1 MPIISRHIEI
11 SDTLSYDYKYH
22 ERRQLCERHIRNMKM
37 FDLSILNSPSNWG
50 FDGDLCNQLLRTRK
64 TWNKQ
69 GTG

>member
-50 FDGDLCNQLLRTRK
+50 FDGDVRNQ
-64 TWNKQ
+64 
-69 GTG
+69 